1 MSDGLRA
8 FGRAPGGVL
17 PRLAGGLLSIP
28 VTAGFIVLGVGL
40 VAVRGLR
47 AGVQVI
53 IGDRHDAVAAPPMRR
68 RVA

>member
-8 FGRAPGGVL
+8 LGRASGGVL

-28 VTAGFIVLGVGL
+28 VTAGFVALGIGVV
-40 VAVRGLR
+40 VARGLR
-47 AGVQVI
+47 AGMHLLLRE
-53 IGDRHDAVAAPPMRR
+53 RHDAVPAPPMRR